1 MPDNKNTVETVHPQ
15 IKNAIHFGTRNG
27 GSTSLNGIDA
37 GERFHSSLNSLSEL
51 ILFLNFFTDNDGV
64 ALITDNVCVVHVRC
78 MESVSHRF
86 RRPP

>member
-1 MPDNKNTVETVHPQ
+1 MAFGLREGLRGVFHSIFLMPDNKNTVETVHPQ

-51 ILFLNFFTDNDGV
+51 ILFFELFDG
-64 ALITDNVCVVHVRC
+64 
-78 MESVSHRF
+78 
-86 RRPP
+86 